1 MPHSHNCTAD
11 IQPGPCG
18 FYSKPVCAESDDN
31 DDSCL
36 GPFVTSGKIT
46 SLTYPDF
53 NLNEI
58 NLDEFNYTYC
68 ARADVYHDDGFGRQ
82 TPFTHVKRNVVVTF
96 ASPDPDTDEEGELFV
111 DVEDVESFEY
121 RKNEA
126 NATLIGSV
134 FGIAVVALL
143 ISIFI
148 IENKRRKGRRS
159 KVERSTEVVVK
170 EVEIV

>member
-1 MPHSHNCTAD
+1 M
-11 IQPGPCG
+11 
-18 FYSKPVCAESDDN
+18 YE
-31 DDSCL
+31 
-36 GPFVTSGKIT
+36 
-46 SLTYPDF
+46 
-53 NLNEI
+53 
-58 NLDEFNYTYC
+58 
-68 ARADVYHDDGFGRQ
+68 DDGFGRQ
-82 TPFTHVKRNVVVTF
+82 VYLTHAKRNVVVTF
-96 ASPDPDTDEEGELFV
+96 TGHGSENSDTDEEGELFV